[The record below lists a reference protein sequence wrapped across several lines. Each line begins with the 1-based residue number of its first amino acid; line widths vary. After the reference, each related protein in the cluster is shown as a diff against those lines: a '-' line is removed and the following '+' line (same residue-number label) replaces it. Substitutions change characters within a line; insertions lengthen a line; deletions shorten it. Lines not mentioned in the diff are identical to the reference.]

1 MSAISFPELGALT
14 RGLSVLAFLTGAL
27 CSTGCAGYQLGTGT
41 APKFTT
47 LYIAPVTTVA
57 LIPQAREIVTTQL
70 REAFLKDGRV
80 KLVASPAEAEA
91 VLQIALIGYDRTVAV
106 SRQDDTGLARRFD
119 VSLRAHATLTDQR
132 TKQSLFVQRP
142 LTAKRGVF
150 TDSGLVPA
158 EYQTIPLLAELL
170 ANEATHAVLDTW

>member
-1 MSAISFPELGALT
+1 
-14 RGLSVLAFLTGAL
+14 
-27 CSTGCAGYQLGTGT
+27 
-41 APKFTT
+41 
-47 LYIAPVTTVA
+47 
-57 LIPQAREIVTTQL
+57 
-70 REAFLKDGRV
+70 
-80 KLVASPAEAEA
+80 
-91 VLQIALIGYDRTVAV
+91 
-106 SRQDDTGLARRFD
+106 